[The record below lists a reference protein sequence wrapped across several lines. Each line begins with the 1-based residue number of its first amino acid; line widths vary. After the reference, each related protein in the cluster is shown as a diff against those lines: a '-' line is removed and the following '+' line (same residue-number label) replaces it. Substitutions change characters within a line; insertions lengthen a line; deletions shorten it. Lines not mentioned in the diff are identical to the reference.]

1 MERDRWQQ
9 MITVGVVVSLAVAI
23 VGIGIGIKAL
33 RKTSTPP
40 TTVPAALV
48 VFPFSGAT
56 VSGTTQFNATAQS
69 STVTA
74 VDFVATG
81 GSLHGTQIATSRL
94 TVAGWLGKWDTSTV
108 SNGTYKVSALAYDGS
123 GKSAQSPAVP
133 ITVKN

>member
-9 MITVGVVVSLAVAI
+9 IITAGVVITLALAI
-23 VGIGIGIKAL
+23 VGIGISVKAL
-33 RKTSTPP
+33 RRTSTPP
-40 TTVPAALV
+40 MTVPAAV
-48 VFPFSGAT
+48 VLFPFSGAT
-56 VSGTTQFNATAQS
+56 VSGTTQFNATAQN

-81 GSLHGTQIATSRL
+81 GSLHGVQIAYSKFTP
-94 TVAGWLGKWDTSTV
+94 AGWVGKWDTSTV
-108 SNGTYKVSALAYDGS
+108 SNGMYKVSALAYDAS